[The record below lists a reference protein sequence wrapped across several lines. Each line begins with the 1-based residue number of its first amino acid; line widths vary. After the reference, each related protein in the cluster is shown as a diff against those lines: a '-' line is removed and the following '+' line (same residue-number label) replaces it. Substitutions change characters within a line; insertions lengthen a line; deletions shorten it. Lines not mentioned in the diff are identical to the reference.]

1 MVDRMNRWL
10 QRISLTIR
18 PGNVGVFA
26 LHTLLGGILLS
37 CQTQEARPSSSDFRD
52 DLDRTIEL
60 QHDVRRIVSLS
71 PATTEL
77 LFAIGAGDRLVG
89 RTQWDI
95 VPDAALSVVSVGE
108 GMPPNVE
115 AVAAVRPDLVVFY
128 ASEVNRWPMQQL
140 ETLGIQ
146 SVSVAIDLL
155 ESIPRVAG
163 VLGAATGLQER
174 ADSLAVRFR
183 SKLDSAI
190 ANPIEIDP
198 ISVVILT
205 WDNPPIIIGA
215 GSFLH
220 EMLTLAGAQNV
231 FADIEAPSA
240 SVSVETIADRDPDV
254 FLVTMGTEVPAYATR
269 PEWQTLRAISEGRF
283 AFVGGTE
290 FQWPSMRSFDAIP
303 RLRAGIIRAAAA
315 KPVAPDHR

>member
-1 MVDRMNRWL
+1 MNRWL
-10 QRISLTIR
+10 QRTSLTIR
-18 PGNVGVFA
+18 PGNVGVFV
-26 LHTLLGGILLS
+26 LHTLFGGVLLS
-37 CQTQEARPSSSDFRD
+37 CQTREAPPSSSGFRD
-52 DLDRTIEL
+52 DLDRTIAL

-128 ASEVNRWPMQQL
+128 ASEINRRPMRQL

-155 ESIPRVAG
+155 ESIPRVAR
-163 VLGAATGLQER
+163 VLGTATGLQER
-174 ADSLAVRFR
+174 ADSLAAGFR

-220 EMLTLAGAQNV
+220 EMLILAGAQNV

-240 SVSVETIADRDPDV
+240 SVSIETIADRDPDV

-315 KPVAPDHR
+315 EPVAPGRR